1 MRTKT
6 EQHQFNTKEREQ
18 ILKNKQAYN
27 NMACI
32 LQELESNLDMIP
44 LNRQK
49 FYDDIAARLKKDED
63 EKLL

>member
-6 EQHQFNTKEREQ
+6 EQRQFNTKEREQ